1 MKPLHGRALVLVFFA
16 TLVAL
21 VGFAVWFRDG
31 HAPAASH
38 RGPLAPLDADGR
50 RLADKLK
57 KHVTGVASEEHNV
70 SHPEALERSARY
82 IESTLSALGY
92 GVSRQEFETEGVKV
106 TTTACPEPA
115 HLGRA
120 HLHALGLELLP
131 GDAIPSAE
139 SVDSM

>member
-1 MKPLHGRALVLVFFA
+1 VLVFFA

-21 VGFAVWFRDG
+21 VGLAVWFVTG
-31 HAPAASH
+31 TPGASH

-82 IESTLSALGY
+82 IESTLSALG
-92 GVSRQEFETEGVKV
+92 
-106 TTTACPEPA
+106 
-115 HLGRA
+115 
-120 HLHALGLELLP
+120 
-131 GDAIPSAE
+131 
-139 SVDSM
+139 